1 MRQGG
6 ENTLQNICGLYVE
19 INKDGTIKRN
29 LTVKSGETIKLERT
43 TVNDEIIAFSEL
55 NFKYYAELLEHIE
68 NMCEKSF
75 VEITDGDF
83 GEAGIDVD
91 AYAEILKT
99 VHKLIEALEESNPL
113 HGTLLRTLLE
123 DQIPPDDSSAMY
135 LINSE
140 AKITDCLSS
149 VMRLQFLINDI
160 LYDLRN
166 GTSLDMEQKYSIFK
180 TAEFT
185 QIQILDKRITSQYR
199 FRSLI
204 DYYIFLMM
212 RFIENQPSVV
222 LCQCCGKYFI
232 PKTKRTTLYCDRII
246 RNGKTCK
253 QIAPALK
260 HKRNAA
266 RDSVI
271 QTFDRT
277 KRKMYKRFERT
288 NDFSNKTANSLTLTQ
303 YYDWLNRAEQARKA
317 YLADKISAEEAI
329 EIITVE

>member
-1 MRQGG
+1 M
-6 ENTLQNICGLYVE
+6 QNICGLYVE
-19 INKDGTIKRN
+19 INKGGAIKRN
-29 LTVKSGETIKLERT
+29 LTVKSGETIKLECT

-68 NMCEKSF
+68 NMCEDSY
-75 VEITDGDF
+75 VEVTDGDF

-91 AYAEILKT
+91 AYAEILQT
-99 VHKLIEALEESNPL
+99 VHKLIGALEESNPL
-113 HGTLLRTLLE
+113 HGTLMRTLLE
-123 DQIPPDDSSAMY
+123 DQIPPDDGSAMY

-149 VMRLQFLINDI
+149 VMKLQFLINDI
-160 LYDLRN
+160 LYDLRC
-166 GTSLDMEQKYSIFK
+166 GTLLDMENKYSIFK
-180 TAEFT
+180 IAEFT
-185 QIQILDKRITSQYR
+185 QIQTLRKKITVQYR

-212 RFIENQPSVV
+212 RFIENQPSVN
-222 LCQCCGKYFI
+222 LCLCCGKYFI

-246 RNGKTCK
+246 RDNKTCK

-260 HKRNAA
+260 HKRDAA
-266 RDSVI
+266 QDSVI

-288 NDFSNKTANSLTLTQ
+288 NDSSKATANSLTLTQ
-303 YYDWLNRAEQARKA
+303 YYDWLDKAQLARDEHLANR
-317 YLADKISAEEAI
+317 ISAEEALG
-329 EIITVE
+329 IITVE

>member
-1 MRQGG
+1 M
-6 ENTLQNICGLYVE
+6 QNICGLYVSV
-19 INKDGTIKRN
+19 NDDGIIKRN
-29 LTVKSGETIKLERT
+29 LTVKSGETIKVGRT

-68 NMCEKSF
+68 NMCEDSY

-99 VHKLIEALEESNPL
+99 VHKLIGTLEESNPL

-123 DQIPPDDSSAMY
+123 DLLPPDDGSAMY

-160 LYDLRN
+160 LYDLRS
-166 GTSLDMEQKYSIFK
+166 GTPLDMENKYSIFK
-180 TAEFT
+180 SAEFT
-185 QIQILDKRITSQYR
+185 QIQTLGERVTVQYR

-212 RFIENQPSVV
+212 RFIENQPNVTI
-222 LCQCCGKYFI
+222 CQCCGKYFI

-246 RNGKTCK
+246 RAK
-253 QIAPALK
+253 
-260 HKRNAA
+260 
-266 RDSVI
+266 
-271 QTFDRT
+271 
-277 KRKMYKRFERT
+277 
-288 NDFSNKTANSLTLTQ
+288 
-303 YYDWLNRAEQARKA
+303 
-317 YLADKISAEEAI
+317 
-329 EIITVE
+329 

>member
-1 MRQGG
+1 M
-6 ENTLQNICGLYVE
+6 QNICGLYVE
-19 INKDGTIKRN
+19 VNEDGTIKRN
-29 LTVKSGETIKLERT
+29 LTVKNGETIKLEHT

-68 NMCEKSF
+68 NMCEESY
-75 VEITDGDF
+75 VEVTEGDY

-123 DQIPPDDSSAMY
+123 DQLPPDDGSAMY

-149 VMRLQFLINDI
+149 VMQLQFLINDI

-166 GTSLDMEQKYSIFK
+166 GSPLDTENKYSIFK

-185 QIQILDKRITSQYR
+185 QIQTLGEKTTVQYR

-212 RFIENQPSVV
+212 RFIENQPSVT

-246 RNGKTCK
+246 RDNNTCK

-260 HKRNAA
+260 HKRDAA
-266 RDSVI
+266 QDTVI
-271 QTFDRT
+271 ETFDRT
-277 KRKMYKRFERT
+277 KKKMYKRFERT
-288 NDFSNKTANSLTLTQ
+288 NDSPKATANSLTLTQ
-303 YYDWLNRAEQARKA
+303 YYDWLGNAQLARDE
-317 YLADKISAEEAI
+317 YLANRISAEEAL

>member
-185 QIQILDKRITSQYR
+185 QIQILDKRINSQYR

-212 RFIENQPSVV
+212 RFIENQPSVA

>member
-1 MRQGG
+1 M
-6 ENTLQNICGLYVE
+6 QNICGLYVSV
-19 INKDGTIKRN
+19 NDDGTIKRN
-29 LTVKSGETIKLERT
+29 LTVKSGETIKVERT
-43 TVNDEIIAFSEL
+43 TVNDEIIAFSKL

-68 NMCEKSF
+68 NMCEDSY

-99 VHKLIEALEESNPL
+99 VHKLIGALEESNPL

-123 DQIPPDDSSAMY
+123 DQLPPDDGSAMY

-149 VMRLQFLINDI
+149 VMQLQFLINDI
-160 LYDLRN
+160 LYDLRS

-185 QIQILDKRITSQYR
+185 QIQTFDKRITPQYR

-212 RFIENQPSVV
+212 RFVENHPNVA
-222 LCQCCGKYFI
+222 LCQCCGKCFI

-246 RNGKTCK
+246 RDNKTCK

-260 HKRNAA
+260 HKRDAA

-288 NDFSNKTANSLTLTQ
+288 NDSSKATANSHTLTQ
-303 YYDWLNRAEQARKA
+303 YYDWLSRAEQARKA

>member
-1 MRQGG
+1 M
-6 ENTLQNICGLYVE
+6 QNICGLYVE
-19 INKDGTIKRN
+19 INKDGTLKRN
-29 LTVKSGETIKLERT
+29 LTVKNGETIKLKNT

-68 NMCEKSF
+68 NMCEDSY
-75 VEITDGDF
+75 VEVTDGDF

-99 VHKLIEALEESNPL
+99 VNELIAVLEESNPL
-113 HGTLLRTLLE
+113 HGTLMRTLLE
-123 DQIPPDDSSAMY
+123 DQIPPDDGSAMY

-149 VMRLQFLINDI
+149 VMKLQFLINDI
-160 LYDLRN
+160 LYDLRC
-166 GTSLDMEQKYSIFK
+166 GTLLDMEQKYSIFK

-185 QIQILDKRITSQYR
+185 QIQTFDKRITAQYR

-212 RFIENQPSVV
+212 RFIENQPSVN
-222 LCQCCGKYFI
+222 LCLCCGKYFI
-232 PKTKRTTLYCDRII
+232 PKTKRTTLYCDRVI
-246 RNGKTCK
+246 RDNKTCK

-260 HKRNAA
+260 HKRDAA

-271 QTFDRT
+271 ETFDRT

-288 NDFSNKTANSLTLTQ
+288 NDFSNATANSLTLTQ
-303 YYDWLNRAEQARKA
+303 YYDWLSKAEQARKA
-317 YLADKISAEEAI
+317 YLAGKTSSEEAL

>member
-1 MRQGG
+1 M
-6 ENTLQNICGLYVE
+6 QNICGLYVSV
-19 INKDGTIKRN
+19 NDNGTIKRN
-29 LTVKSGETIKLERT
+29 LTVKNGETIDLAST

-99 VHKLIEALEESNPL
+99 VNELIAVLEESNPL

-123 DQIPPDDSSAMY
+123 DRLPPDDGSAMY

-149 VMRLQFLINDI
+149 VMQLQFLINDI

-166 GTSLDMEQKYSIFK
+166 GSPLDTENKYSIFK

-185 QIQILDKRITSQYR
+185 QIQTLSKKITVQYR

-212 RFIENQPSVV
+212 RFIANQPSVT

-260 HKRNAA
+260 HKRDAA
-266 RDSVI
+266 QDSVI
-271 QTFDRT
+271 ETFDRT

-288 NDFSNKTANSLTLTQ
+288 NDSSKATANSLTLTQ
-303 YYDWLNRAEQARKA
+303 YYDWLSRAEQARKA
-317 YLADKISAEEAI
+317 YLAGKIAAEEALG
-329 EIITVE
+329 IITVE

>member
-1 MRQGG
+1 M
-6 ENTLQNICGLYVE
+6 QNICGLYVE
-19 INKDGTIKRN
+19 INKDGTLKRN
-29 LTVKSGETIKLERT
+29 LTVKNGETIKLERT

-83 GEAGIDVD
+83 GEAGIDID
-91 AYAEILKT
+91 AYTKILKT

-123 DQIPPDDSSAMY
+123 DQLPPDDGSAMY

-149 VMRLQFLINDI
+149 VMKLQFLISDI
-160 LYDLRN
+160 LYDLRC
-166 GTSLDMEQKYSIFK
+166 GTPLDMENKYSIFK

-185 QIQILDKRITSQYR
+185 QIQTLDEKVTVQYR

-212 RFIENQPSVV
+212 RFIESQPSVTI
-222 LCQCCGKYFI
+222 CQCCGKYFI

-246 RNGKTCK
+246 RNNKTCK

-260 HKRNAA
+260 HKRDATH
-266 RDSVI
+266 DSVI
-271 QTFDRT
+271 ETFDRT
-277 KRKMYKRFERT
+277 KKKMYKRFERT

-303 YYDWLNRAEQARKA
+303 YYDWLGKAEQARKA
-317 YLADKISAEEAI
+317 YLAGKTSAEEAL
-329 EIITVE
+329 EIIIVE

>member
-1 MRQGG
+1 M
-6 ENTLQNICGLYVE
+6 QNICGLYVSVSD
-19 INKDGTIKRN
+19 DGTIKRN
-29 LTVKSGETIKLERT
+29 LTVKNGETIDLAST

-68 NMCEKSF
+68 NMCEDSY
-75 VEITDGDF
+75 VEVTDGDF
-83 GEAGIDVD
+83 GETGIDID

-99 VHKLIEALEESNPL
+99 VNELIAVLEESNPL

-123 DQIPPDDSSAMY
+123 DQIPPDDGSAMY

-149 VMRLQFLINDI
+149 VMQLQFLINDI
-160 LYDLRN
+160 LYDFRS
-166 GTSLDMEQKYSIFK
+166 GTPLDMENKYSIFK

-185 QIQILDKRITSQYR
+185 QIQTLGEKVTVQYR

-212 RFIENQPSVV
+212 RFIEDQPSVN
-222 LCQCCGKYFI
+222 LCLCCGKYFI

-260 HKRNAA
+260 HKRDAA
-266 RDSVI
+266 QDSVI
-271 QTFDRT
+271 ETFDRT
-277 KRKMYKRFERT
+277 KRKMYKRLERA
-288 NDFSNKTANSLTLTQ
+288 DYSSRLLAHGLTPTQ
-303 YYDWLNRAEQARKA
+303 YYDWLGKAEQARNE
-317 YLADKISAEEAI
+317 YLAGKISAEEAL

>member
-1 MRQGG
+1 M
-6 ENTLQNICGLYVE
+6 EN
-19 INKDGTIKRN
+19 
-29 LTVKSGETIKLERT
+29 T

-55 NFKYYAELLEHIE
+55 NFKYYAELLEHIK
-68 NMCEKSF
+68 NMCEKSY

-83 GEAGIDVD
+83 GESGIDVD

-123 DQIPPDDSSAMY
+123 DRIPPDDGSAMY

-149 VMRLQFLINDI
+149 VMQLQFLINDI
-160 LYDLRN
+160 LYDLRS
-166 GTSLDMEQKYSIFK
+166 GTPLVMENKYSIFK

-185 QIQILDKRITSQYR
+185 QIQTLGEKTTVQYR
-199 FRSLI
+199 FRSPI

-212 RFIENQPSVV
+212 RFIENHPSVT

-232 PKTKRTTLYCDRII
+232 PNTKQTTLYCDRII
-246 RNGKTCK
+246 RNNKTCK
-253 QIAPALK
+253 QIAPVLK
-260 HKRNAA
+260 HKRDAA
-266 RDSVI
+266 QDSVI

-288 NDFSNKTANSLTLTQ
+288 NDSSKATANSLSLTQ
-303 YYDWLNRAEQARKA
+303 YYDWLSRAEKARKA
-317 YLADKISAEEAI
+317 YLAGKITAEEAL